1 LLNCSR
7 GYDAR
12 SAQCTHGEGI
22 TSITFLT
29 SRKEYFL
36 SVGEEGKFS
45 FLSGPKSPE
54 MYTFFTFRI
63 KDLPLPREIFI
74 FL

>member
-12 SAQCTHGEGI
+12 SAQCTHCEGI
-22 TSITFLT
+22 ISITFLT
-29 SRKEYFL
+29 SRKGYFL
-36 SVGEEGKFS
+36 SVGGEGEFS
-45 FLSGPKSPE
+45 FLAGPKAPE
-54 MYTFFTFRI
+54 IYTFFTFRI

-74 FL
+74 FF